1 MGTLPIWLIVILFTA
16 VVEVQLNDLTL
27 KVTGG
32 SQQAVDVVGRTVS
45 QRERQQ
51 LLSCL
56 QVSVSFTLTKQTAHV
71 PGRTV
76 SWRKEKAD
84 WGHIGSDRQNTANTV
99 GADFTSPTP
108 VSQNNSAAFV
118 VAFTTVNNQHAN

>member
-1 MGTLPIWLIVILFTA
+1 M
-16 VVEVQLNDLTL
+16 EVQFTDLTL

-51 LLSCL
+51 LLSGL
-56 QVSVSFTLTKQTAHV
+56 QVSVSFALTKQTAHV

-84 WGHIGSDRQNTANTV
+84 WGHTRSDRRNTLNTV
-99 GADFTSPTP
+99 GAAFARLTS
-108 VSQNNSAAFV
+108 VSRNNS
-118 VAFTTVNNQHAN
+118 FTTVNNQHAN